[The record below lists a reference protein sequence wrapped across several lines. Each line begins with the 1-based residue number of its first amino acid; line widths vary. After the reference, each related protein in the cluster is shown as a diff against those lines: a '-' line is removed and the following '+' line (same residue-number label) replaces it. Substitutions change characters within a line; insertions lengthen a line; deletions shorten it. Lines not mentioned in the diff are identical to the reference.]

1 MKRGWKDIGTSDK
14 MCVPNQANPEELRN
28 RDIQYT
34 YMVSAPISE
43 FFSFTNKFLLLS
55 QYRLKIYP
63 SHLLLKLLD

>member
-43 FFSFTNKFLLLS
+43 FFSFIN
-55 QYRLKIYP
+55 I
-63 SHLLLKLLD
+63 